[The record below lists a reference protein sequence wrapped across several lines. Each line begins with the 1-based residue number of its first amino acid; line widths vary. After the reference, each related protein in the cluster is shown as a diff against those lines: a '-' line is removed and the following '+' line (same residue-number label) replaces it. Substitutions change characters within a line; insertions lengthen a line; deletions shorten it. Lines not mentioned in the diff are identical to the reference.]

1 MDNTLLLIL
10 NSAFVVAVVTSS
22 FRIFEKKMD
31 RQLGPIRD
39 NVVNNHKLPEQNLR
53 NQVDRIELTLNNHQD
68 NHVELVRGLKRVE
81 KKVDS
86 LQSWSEAENSRLWK
100 SVKDNED
107 K

>member
-1 MDNTLLLIL
+1 MDNTLLLVL
-10 NSAFVVAVVTSS
+10 NSAFVVAVVSS
-22 FRIFEKKMD
+22 AFRIFEKRMD

-39 NVVNNHKLPEQNLR
+39 NVVNNHTSPHQNLR
-53 NQVDRIELTLNNHQD
+53 HQVDRIELTLTNHQD
-68 NHVELVRGLKRVE
+68 NHVELVKGLKRVE

-86 LQSWSEAENSRLWK
+86 LQSWSETENSRLWK